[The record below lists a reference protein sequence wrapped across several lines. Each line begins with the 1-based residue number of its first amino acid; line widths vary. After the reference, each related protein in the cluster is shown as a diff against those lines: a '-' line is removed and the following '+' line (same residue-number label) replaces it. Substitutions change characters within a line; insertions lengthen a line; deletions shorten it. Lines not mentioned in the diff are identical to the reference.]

1 MQHEPV
7 VAEALGALVA
17 TELSRDLGLR
27 DIELEGDSL
36 LVVNAI
42 KDSGT
47 QWSSYGHIVGD
58 VRYVL
63 NNMRSW
69 EIGHVKHGA
78 NGAAHDL
85 AKEAGRHA
93 RGANMD
99 GGDTNLY
106 FRYYYSR
113 AIYSFILESWDSSC
127 LLSFLDLLI

>member
-1 MQHEPV
+1 
-7 VAEALGALVA
+7 
-17 TELSRDLGLR
+17 LGLR

-78 NGAAHDL
+78 NGAAHVL

-93 RGANMD
+93 EEQIWMEEIPTCIFD
-99 GGDTNLY
+99 IIT
-106 FRYYYSR
+106 
-113 AIYSFILESWDSSC
+113 LEQST
-127 LLSFLDLLI
+127 LSF